1 MDAIIE
7 AVTLGLHQIGAVK
20 FGRFTLAS
28 GQTSPIYMD
37 LRLLISAPSLLQQVA
52 ELYARRLE
60 TLEFDLLGAIPYA
73 GLPIGVA
80 VSLVMNRPLIFPR
93 KEAKT
98 YGTGKRIEG
107 QFQVGQTVAVVED
120 LVTSAGSVLRGIALL
135 KAAGLHVQDVV
146 VLLDRGQGGRQN
158 LQENGYTLHSVLSL
172 AEMLTILEQHGR
184 ITARQEADVL
194 AALS

>member
-1 MDAIIE
+1 MDATIE
-7 AVTLGLHQIGAVK
+7 AVTLGLHEIGAVK

-28 GQTSPIYMD
+28 GATSPIYMD

-52 ELYARRLE
+52 ELYARHLQRLK
-60 TLEFDLLGAIPYA
+60 FDLLGAIPYA

-93 KEAKT
+93 KEAKA

-107 QFQVGQTVAVVED
+107 QFSVGQTVAVVED

-135 KAAGLHVQDVV
+135 KAAGLQVHDVV

-158 LQENGYTLHSVLSL
+158 LQEDGYTLHNVLSL
-172 AEMLTILEQHGR
+172 AEMLSILEQHGR